1 MAGPL
6 DGIKVV
12 EFTEIIAG
20 PVSGVLLSDLG
31 ADVIKVEPPWGDPWR
46 TSPTRVGPP
55 EAKETRGFIAVNR
68 GKRSIRIDLT
78 KSDGVKV
85 VHRLV
90 SQADVVTTNHRPDV
104 PAKLGIDYE
113 TLSTIKPDLVYCELT
128 AFGRSGPE
136 SAKPGYDII
145 MQART
150 GLMASNGMI
159 DNGVPRVV
167 RGTPPIDLA
176 TGYAVVQGVLAGLF
190 HRERTGRGQKIE
202 TSLLANALAI
212 QMLSLTYIPD
222 APSAQSRMV
231 REDLPAVRAAG
242 LPYPDVNALYQ
253 QNDRSPAYR
262 PYYRTF
268 QTKDWV
274 IAVGC
279 LSEPLRKKM
288 ADAMGLDDP
297 RFKPGYD
304 QQSDEALESA
314 HQVVLEAERMF
325 LEQTA
330 AHWVE
335 LLERAGVP
343 VAPLKFVEEM
353 VFDQQAIA
361 NGMIVEHQHPIA
373 GTVHTVGPILK
384 MTDSPNTAEKSSPML
399 GEHSSEILTGLGYT
413 QSEIESLIE
422 SGAVPGIAAGVA
434 RARSRKVS

>member
-1 MAGPL
+1 MPGPL

-12 EFTEIIAG
+12 EFSEIIAG

-55 EAKETRGFIAVNR
+55 EAKESRGFIAVNR
-68 GKRSIRIDLT
+68 GKRSIRVDLT
-78 KSDGVKV
+78 NPEGVKV

-90 SQADVVTTNHRPDV
+90 GESDVVLINHRPDV

-113 TLSTIKPDLVYCELT
+113 TLSAINPKIIYCELT

-150 GLMASNGMI
+150 GLMATNGTI
-159 DNGVPRVV
+159 DGGVPRVI
-167 RGTPPIDLA
+167 RGTPPVDFA
-176 TGYAVVQGVLAGLF
+176 AGYAVSQGVLAALF

-202 TSLLANALAI
+202 TSLLSNALYI
-212 QMLSLTYIPD
+212 QSLPLTYVPSS
-222 APSAQSRMV
+222 PSAQSRMV
-231 REDLPAVRAAG
+231 AEDLPAVREAG
-242 LPYPDVNALYQ
+242 LPYPDVDALYQ

-268 QTKDWV
+268 QTEDWV

-288 ADAMGLDDP
+288 ADAMELDDP
-297 RFKPGYD
+297 RFRPGYD
-304 QQSDEALESA
+304 QQSEEGLESA
-314 HQVVLEAERMF
+314 RQVVLKAEKMF
-325 LEQTA
+325 REKPA
-330 AHWVE
+330 SHWID

-353 VFDQQAIA
+353 VFDEQAIA
-361 NGMIVEHQHPIA
+361 NGMIVEHQHPLA
-373 GTVHTVGPILK
+373 GTVRTAGPIFK
-384 MTDSPNTAEKSSPML
+384 MSDSPTASENSSPRL
-399 GEHSSEILTGLGYT
+399 GEHTEEVLKDLGYGVN
-413 QSEIESLIE
+413 EIETLIE
-422 SGAVPGIAAGVA
+422 SGAVSGI
-434 RARSRKVS
+434 VSPNSGE